1 MNILLIGDS
10 MIKRLEE
17 HLSEDLDVIFYRGTT
32 IERLTSRISKIKKHY
47 DWILV
52 HVGTNNI
59 SVDSV
64 EIILQKYRSLANE
77 ILRVNP
83 KARIIFSSIIP
94 RDFNYFENDYWK
106 TVEHIKI
113 LKHKIVA
120 VNKALEKLC
129 HNEDAFIFCSSNKPS
144 WSGFLGKDGLHP
156 NKSGDLRLANYFCR
170 FLKKCI
176 SSDNAS
182 RKRKNCQLITSGYI
196 LDSLE
201 FPPLP
206 SCDQPSFSSSW
217 PHGAAVPCSEV
228 PTFVDPVPSYVSS
241 FPSAS
246 QKDQKCQSV
255 APKFI
260 LDSTEFPAL
269 SSSRQSS
276 FLSSWSKH
284 PASWPL
290 ARPSVS
296 ACAVSTASCSLP
308 PSPPVPRSLPA
319 SLPVPRSLPASLP
332 VPRSLPASLPVPR
345 SLPASLP
352 VPRSLPASLPVPPT
366 LPASL
371 PVPPT
376 LPASLPVPPTL
387 PASLPVPPTGHV
399 QFLIPIVSYMPMV
412 QFVPF
417 HSVAVSYPPFYVP
430 VVPPFLPAAVSS
442 LPTCSQ
448 SVVACTLQ
456 THSEPEPARTSPVHS
471 KPEPARTSP
480 VHSEPEP
487 ARTSPVHSE
496 PEPART
502 SPVHSEPE
510 PARAS
515 PVHSEPEASRISP
528 AQCRPACP
536 SNKLGKDEYGQGY
549 PVAHFITNDLD

>member
-1 MNILLIGDS
+1 MATQKEKESVVG
-10 MIKRLEE
+10 KG
-17 HLSEDLDVIFYRGTT
+17 FY
-32 IERLTSRISKIKKHY
+32 SRY
-47 DWILV
+47 
-52 HVGTNNI
+52 
-59 SVDSV
+59 
-64 EIILQKYRSLANE
+64 
-77 ILRVNP
+77 
-83 KARIIFSSIIP
+83 
-94 RDFNYFENDYWK
+94 
-106 TVEHIKI
+106 
-113 LKHKIVA
+113 
-120 VNKALEKLC
+120 
-129 HNEDAFIFCSSNKPS
+129 SNKPS
-144 WSGFLGKDGLHP
+144 WSGFLRKDGLHP

-201 FPPLP
+201 FLPLP
-206 SCDQPSFSSSW
+206 SCDQPSFLSSW
-217 PHGAAVPCSEV
+217 PQHSGSAVPCSEV
-228 PTFVDPVPSYVSS
+228 PTFVDSVPSYVSS

-246 QKDQKCQSV
+246 QKDQKCQSI

-308 PSPPVPRSLPA
+308 PSPPVPRSLPP
-319 SLPVPRSLPASLP
+319 SPPVPRSLPPTPP
-332 VPRSLPASLPVPR
+332 VPRSLPPTPPVPRSPPPSPLVPR
-345 SLPASLP
+345 SLPLSPL
-352 VPRSLPASLPVPPT
+352 VPPTLPASPPVPPTLPASPPVPPT

-387 PASLPVPPTGHV
+387 PASPPVPPTLPASPPVPPTGHV
-399 QFLIPIVSYMPMV
+399 QFLVPIVSYMPMV
-412 QFVPF
+412 QFLPF

-448 SVVACTLQ
+448 SVVACTLP

-471 KPEPARTSP
+471 KPKPARTSP

-496 PEPART
+496 PGAP
-502 SPVHSEPE
+502 
-510 PARAS
+510 
-515 PVHSEPEASRISP
+515 RISP
-528 AQCRPACP
+528 AQCRLACA
-536 SNKLGKDEYGQGY
+536 SNKLGK
-549 PVAHFITNDLD
+549 ARITKIMLLDDCKEENRTDIVFWPSIAQFLENSITYK

>member
-10 MIKRLEE
+10 MIKRLEA

-113 LKHKIVA
+113 LNHKIEA

-129 HNEDAFIFCSSNKPS
+129 HNEDAFIFCSSNEPS

-156 NKSGDLRLANYFCR
+156 NKCGDLRLANYFCR

-206 SCDQPSFSSSW
+206 SCDQPSFLSSW
-217 PHGAAVPCSEV
+217 TQHSDSAVPCSEV

-246 QKDQKCQSV
+246 LKDQKCQSI

-260 LDSTEFPAL
+260 FDSTEFPAL

-290 ARPSVS
+290 VRPSVS
-296 ACAVSTASCSLP
+296 ACAVSTLSACASYSPSL
-308 PSPPVPRSLPA
+308 SACTSYSLCLCLLLVMFNFLYLLFLMCLWFSSYHSILLLCPILHFMYLLFHHFYLLLFPLFQHA
-319 SLPVPRSLPASLP
+319 VSQLLHALCQ
-332 VPRSLPASLPVPR
+332 
-345 SLPASLP
+345 
-352 VPRSLPASLPVPPT
+352 PT
-366 LPASL
+366 LNQNLLAHLQS
-371 PVPPT
+371 T
-376 LPASLPVPPTL
+376 LNQELLVFPQPSV
-387 PASLPVPPTGHV
+387 GQHV
-399 QFLIPIVSYMPMV
+399 L
-412 QFVPF
+412 
-417 HSVAVSYPPFYVP
+417 
-430 VVPPFLPAAVSS
+430 L
-442 LPTCSQ
+442 
-448 SVVACTLQ
+448 
-456 THSEPEPARTSPVHS
+456 
-471 KPEPARTSP
+471 
-480 VHSEPEP
+480 
-487 ARTSPVHSE
+487 
-496 PEPART
+496 
-502 SPVHSEPE
+502 
-510 PARAS
+510 
-515 PVHSEPEASRISP
+515 
-528 AQCRPACP
+528 
-536 SNKLGKDEYGQGY
+536 
-549 PVAHFITNDLD
+549 TNLERQELLR

>member
-1 MNILLIGDS
+1 
-10 MIKRLEE
+10 MIKRLEA
-17 HLSEDLDVIFYRGTT
+17 HLSEDLDVIYRGTT

-106 TVEHIKI
+106 TVECIKI
-113 LKHKIVA
+113 LNHKIEA

-156 NKSGDLRLANYFCR
+156 NKSGDLCLANYFCR

-206 SCDQPSFSSSW
+206 SCDQPSFLSSGPQHS
-217 PHGAAVPCSEV
+217 GSAVPCSKV
-228 PTFVDPVPSYVSS
+228 PTFVDPVPSYVS

-246 QKDQKCQSV
+246 QKDQKCQSI

-290 ARPSVS
+290 AWPSVS

-308 PSPPVPRSLPA
+308 PSPPVPRSLRLCLLLSP
-319 SLPVPRSLPASLP
+319 
-332 VPRSLPASLPVPR
+332 
-345 SLPASLP
+345 
-352 VPRSLPASLPVPPT
+352 
-366 LPASL
+366 
-371 PVPPT
+371 
-376 LPASLPVPPTL
+376 
-387 PASLPVPPTGHV
+387 PVPPTGHV
-399 QFLIPIVSYMPMV
+399 QFLVPIVSYMPMV
-412 QFVPF
+412 QFLPF

-442 LPTCSQ
+442 FPTCSQ
-448 SVVACTLQ
+448 SVVACTLP
-456 THSEPEPARTSPVHS
+456 THSE
-471 KPEPARTSP
+471 PEPARTSP

-510 PARAS
+510 PARTS
-515 PVHSEPEASRISP
+515 PVHSEPGAPRISP
-528 AQCRPACP
+528 AQCRPACA
-536 SNKLGKDEYGQGY
+536 SNKLGK
-549 PVAHFITNDLD
+549 ARITKISKNIFSKCDKNIYENVICSIPTTNKFAVLLDDCKEENRTDIVLALNLKKINITGGGAQNFSFKDLLLLWENLHVQVIIFKTFKKI

>member
-10 MIKRLEE
+10 MIKRLEA

-32 IERLTSRISKIKKHY
+32 IERLTSRISKIKKHC

-83 KARIIFSSIIP
+83 K
-94 RDFNYFENDYWK
+94 K

-113 LKHKIVA
+113 LNHKIEA

-144 WSGFLGKDGLHP
+144 WSGFLGKDGLHT

-170 FLKKCI
+170 LLKKCI

-206 SCDQPSFSSSW
+206 SCDQPSFLSSW
-217 PHGAAVPCSEV
+217 PQHSGSAVPCSEV
-228 PTFVDPVPSYVSS
+228 LTFVDPVPSYVSS

-246 QKDQKCQSV
+246 QKDQKCQSI

-284 PASWPL
+284 PASWPFAL
-290 ARPSVS
+290 PSVS

-308 PSPPVPRSLPA
+308 PSPPVPRSLPP
-319 SLPVPRSLPASLP
+319 SP
-332 VPRSLPASLPVPR
+332 
-345 SLPASLP
+345 
-352 VPRSLPASLPVPPT
+352 
-366 LPASL
+366 
-371 PVPPT
+371 
-376 LPASLPVPPTL
+376 
-387 PASLPVPPTGHV
+387 PVPPTGHV
-399 QFLIPIVSYMPMV
+399 QFLVPIVSYMPMV
-412 QFVPF
+412 QFMPF

-442 LPTCSQ
+442 LPTCSL
-448 SVVACTLQ
+448 SVVACTLP
-456 THSEPEPARTSPVHS
+456 THSEPEPAC
-471 KPEPARTSP
+471 TSP
-480 VHSEPEP
+480 VHSEPGAP
-487 ARTSPVHSE
+487 
-496 PEPART
+496 
-502 SPVHSEPE
+502 
-510 PARAS
+510 
-515 PVHSEPEASRISP
+515 RISP
-528 AQCRPACP
+528 AQCRPACA
-536 SNKLGKDEYGQGY
+536 SNKLGK
-549 PVAHFITNDLD
+549 ARITKISKNIFSKCDKNIYENVICGIPATNKFGVLLDDCKEENRTDIVLALN